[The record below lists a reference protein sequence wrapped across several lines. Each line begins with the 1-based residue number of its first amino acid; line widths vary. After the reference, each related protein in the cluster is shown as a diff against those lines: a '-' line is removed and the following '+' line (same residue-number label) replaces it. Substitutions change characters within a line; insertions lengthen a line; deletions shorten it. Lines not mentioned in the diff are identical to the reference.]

1 MTQLWEKMTH
11 ILLLWTLTIQSYF
24 MSAAQ
29 AQSLKLDKAT
39 KCHLFLNSDSHDM
52 EPFGDPLI
60 LNVSIKIYHLREV
73 PVSGGSFSV
82 DMR

>member
-1 MTQLWEKMTH
+1 MEEMIF
-11 ILLLWTLTIQSYF
+11 ILILWTLTFQSYII
-24 MSAAQ
+24 SAIQ
-29 AQSLKLDKAT
+29 AQYLELEKVT
-39 KCHLFLNSDSHDM
+39 KCHLSLNSDSHDM
-52 EPFGDPLI
+52 EPYGDPLI

>member
-1 MTQLWEKMTH
+1 MIF
-11 ILLLWTLTIQSYF
+11 ILFLLTLTFQSYF
-24 MSAAQ
+24 IRAQ
-29 AQSLKLDKAT
+29 YVELEKVT
-39 KCHLFLNSDSHDM
+39 KCHLSLNSDSHDM